1 MNGRQPDRPRSE
13 RRLTPTQARLTPTQA
28 ATHAAPCNHGCMSDH
43 RSRPYVILSAAMSLD
58 GHLDDT
64 TPDRLILS
72 DAADFDRVD
81 ALRADSDAIMVGA
94 ETIRRD
100 DPRLLVND
108 PRRRAERVRRGVAEF
123 PIKVT
128 VTGTGALDRDARFFT
143 TGGDKLVYCADA
155 AVPAQAERLHGVPRT
170 EVVGAGALVD
180 FPGILAD
187 LKRRGVER
195 LMVEGGSSLHTRF
208 LAEDLADEIQLAIAP
223 FFVGD
228 DRAPRFVR
236 AADFPQD
243 AAHRMTLAE
252 TRAIGDLVFVRYVIN
267 H

>member
-1 MNGRQPDRPRSE
+1 
-13 RRLTPTQARLTPTQA
+13 
-28 ATHAAPCNHGCMSDH
+28 
-43 RSRPYVILSAAMSLD
+43 MSLD

-64 TPDRLILS
+64 TPTRLLLS
-72 DAADFDRVD
+72 DTEDFDRVD
-81 ALRADSDAIMVGA
+81 ALRAASDAIMVGA

-100 DPRLLVND
+100 NPRLLVNN
-108 PRRRAERVRRGVAEF
+108 PERRAERLRRGLPEY

-128 VTGTGALDRDARFFT
+128 VTGTGALDAGARFFT
-143 TGGDKLVYCADA
+143 TGGDKLVYCADL

-170 EVVGAGALVD
+170 EVVPAGDLVD
-180 FPGILAD
+180 FPRILAD
-187 LKRRGVER
+187 LRRRGVKR

-208 LAEDLADEIQLAIAP
+208 LAEDLADEIHLAIAP

-228 DRAPRFVR
+228 DRAPRFVK

-243 AAHRMTLAE
+243 AQHRMTLAE
-252 TRAIGDLVFVRYVIN
+252 VRPIGADLVFVRYLIN

>member
-1 MNGRQPDRPRSE
+1 
-13 RRLTPTQARLTPTQA
+13 
-28 ATHAAPCNHGCMSDH
+28 
-43 RSRPYVILSAAMSLD
+43 MSLD

-64 TPDRLILS
+64 TPTRLLLS
-72 DAADFDRVD
+72 DTEDFDRVD
-81 ALRADSDAIMVGA
+81 ALRAASDAIMVGA

-100 DPRLLVND
+100 NPRLLVNN
-108 PRRRAERVRRGVAEF
+108 PERRAERLRRGLPEY

-128 VTGTGALDRDARFFT
+128 VTGTGALDAGARFFT
-143 TGGDKLVYCADA
+143 TGGDKLVYCADL

-170 EVVGAGALVD
+170 EVVPAGDLVD
-180 FPGILAD
+180 FPRVLAD
-187 LKRRGVER
+187 LRRRGVKR

-208 LAEDLADEIQLAIAP
+208 LAEDLADEIHLAIAP

-228 DRAPRFVR
+228 DRAPRFVK

-243 AAHRMTLAE
+243 AQHRMTLAE
-252 TRAIGDLVFVRYVIN
+252 VRPIGADLVFVRYLIN